1 MLMPKRFSSLARK
14 AIKLRLVLFVLT
26 VFGVCRCGVAQNT
39 PLLSGG
45 LAFFSSTNGGATS
58 YLPIAEPLIAFPLGN
73 RFLLESRAT
82 LLESFNPKGGGQD
95 GYNHSHLAAFTYL
108 QGDYILTPHIT
119 VVGGSFLTPFATYNE
134 RLSPVWIGNLQDGP
148 LIAGLGVMQ
157 TATSLGGQ
165 LRGSAISRPKFS
177 IDYAAY
183 FSARSGNLQF
193 NSARSSGGRVSLY
206 LPKQRLEVGTSYGR
220 LLQGTQENFSGV
232 HVWWEPKDT
241 GFRLR
246 SEWARGAH
254 GQGYWAEADWRMM
267 QFGGYNS
274 WIGRL
279 EPVFRMQQTF
289 NIGHVGG
296 DPIPSVNTQR
306 ADFGL
311 DYNLPHNT
319 RILTSYSRQFSS
331 TKDVNIWETGVT
343 YRFLFPAWKGK

>member
-1 MLMPKRFSSLARK
+1 MPWRYSSLAQK
-14 AIKLRLVLFVLT
+14 AIHLRLLLLVLT
-26 VFGVCRCGVAQNT
+26 VFGAWQFSVAQNI

-45 LAFFSSTNGGATS
+45 LGFFSSTNGGATS
-58 YLPIAEPLIAFPLGN
+58 YLPIAEPLIALPLGN

-95 GYNHSHLAAFTYL
+95 GYNHSHLAAFNYL
-108 QGDYILTPHIT
+108 QGDYILTPHFT

-134 RLSPVWIGNLQDGP
+134 RLSPFWIANLQDGP
-148 LIAGLGVMQ
+148 LTSGLGVMQ
-157 TATSLGGQ
+157 TGTGLGGQ
-165 LRGSAISRPKFS
+165 VRGSAISRPKFS

-183 FSARSGNLQF
+183 FSARSGNEQF
-193 NSARSSGGRVSLY
+193 NSARSSGGRVDLY
-206 LPKQRLEVGTSYGR
+206 LPKQRLEIGTSYGR
-220 LLQGTQENFSGV
+220 LLQGTHENFSGV

-254 GQGYWAEADWRMM
+254 GHGYWVEADWRMM

-274 WIGRL
+274 WIGRF

-289 NIGHVGG
+289 KIGNIGG
-296 DPIPSVNTQR
+296 DPLPNVNTQR
-306 ADFGL
+306 ADFGI

-319 RILTSYSRQFSS
+319 RILTSYARQFSS
-331 TKDVNIWETGVT
+331 TRDVNIWETGLT